1 MQAKKDVV
9 TQDICN
15 EANTGAHARSENSTT
30 VSRSPSRNSR
40 IAIAFLSRRGTVAA
54 SDHASPAPV
63 FVNVPRDLT
72 ESRDRRQVVNAGEAR
87 EIVAGLLVR
96 DGRVLLCHRS
106 AGRQWFPDVWDLPGG
121 HVERGEPPMKALAR
135 ELEEELAIRVQQL
148 GPELRRVVE
157 PEFALRIWLVKK
169 WVGDPVNAS
178 PAEHDDLR
186 WFDRSEASSVP
197 LAHTGYL
204 SLIRDTI
211 AG

>member
-1 MQAKKDVV
+1 MSPDGTLRSFRHLPGKS
-9 TQDICN
+9 ICQSL
-15 EANTGAHARSENSTT
+15 EMDAT
-30 VSRSPSRNSR
+30 
-40 IAIAFLSRRGTVAA
+40 AA
-54 SDHASPAPV
+54 G
-63 FVNVPRDLT
+63 
-72 ESRDRRQVVNAGEAR
+72 AGETR

-121 HVERGEPPMKALAR
+121 HVECGEPPMKALAR
-135 ELEEELAIRVQQL
+135 ELEEELGIRIEKP

-157 PEFALRIWLVKK
+157 PDFALRIWLVER

-186 WFDRSEASSVP
+186 WFDLSEAASVP

>member
-1 MQAKKDVV
+1 MSPDGTLRSFRHLAGKS
-9 TQDICN
+9 ICQSL
-15 EANTGAHARSENSTT
+15 EMDAT
-30 VSRSPSRNSR
+30 
-40 IAIAFLSRRGTVAA
+40 AA
-54 SDHASPAPV
+54 G
-63 FVNVPRDLT
+63 
-72 ESRDRRQVVNAGEAR
+72 AGETR

-121 HVERGEPPMKALAR
+121 HVECGEPPMKALAR
-135 ELEEELAIRVQQL
+135 ELEEELGIRIEKP

-157 PEFALRIWLVKK
+157 PDFALRIWLVER

-186 WFDRSEASSVP
+186 WFDLSEAASVP

-204 SLIRDTI
+204 SLIRDAI

>member
-1 MQAKKDVV
+1 MDA
-9 TQDICN
+9 T
-15 EANTGAHARSENSTT
+15 
-30 VSRSPSRNSR
+30 
-40 IAIAFLSRRGTVAA
+40 AA
-54 SDHASPAPV
+54 G
-63 FVNVPRDLT
+63 
-72 ESRDRRQVVNAGEAR
+72 AGEAR

-121 HVERGEPPMKALAR
+121 HVKRGEPPMKALAR
-135 ELEEELAIRVQQL
+135 ELEEELGIRIQQS

-157 PEFALRIWLVKK
+157 PEFALRIWLVER
-169 WVGDPVNAS
+169 WAGDPVNAS

-186 WFDRSEASSVP
+186 WFDLSEASSVQ

-211 AG
+211 GG